1 MSLHIETEENNE
13 ISFLDVNAICEQ
25 TEFITRVYQKPT
37 FSGAYNHFDHFLP
50 DTYKIGMIY
59 ILVNR
64 CFSLVNIPS
73 TIDIFKRD
81 ISEKWLSRKLH

>member
-1 MSLHIETEENNE
+1 MSLTIETDESNG

-25 TEFITRVYQKPT
+25 TKFITRVYQKPT
-37 FSGAYNHFDHFLP
+37 FSGACNHFDRFLP

-64 CFSLVNIPS
+64 CF
-73 TIDIFKRD
+73 
-81 ISEKWLSRKLH
+81 